1 MVRNFIFKA
10 RLAGFLSFSNFQAGL
25 KKLVFFFF
33 GQVAMEPGNPSLI
46 VRVQELVAMRS
57 HLTDTEFKA
66 AKDDLFRPS
75 PAPTIASSSSTVSR
89 CNFTETC
96 EP

>member
-33 GQVAMEPGNPSLI
+33 FFGQVAMEPGNPSLI
-46 VRVQELVAMRS
+46 VRLQELVAMRS
-57 HLTDTEFKA
+57 HLTDAEFKA

-75 PAPTIASSSSTVSR
+75 PAPTIASSSSTVSG
-89 CNFTETC
+89 CNTN
-96 EP
+96 